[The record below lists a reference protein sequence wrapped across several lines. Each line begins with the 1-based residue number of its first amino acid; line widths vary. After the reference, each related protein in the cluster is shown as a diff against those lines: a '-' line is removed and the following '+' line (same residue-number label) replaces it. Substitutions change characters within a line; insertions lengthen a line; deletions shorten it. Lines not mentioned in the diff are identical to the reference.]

1 MYAIK
6 PRTNIIPAVAKIP
19 LPPITPKKWNMRSN
33 TPTSMMI
40 MPKYLSNL
48 FILNCIIS

>member
-19 LPPITPKKWNMRSN
+19 LPPISPKKWNMRSN
-33 TPTSMMI
+33 TPIRTMM
-40 MPKYLSNL
+40 MPKYLNIL
-48 FILNCIIS
+48 FILN